1 MELLEKLETQ
11 IEGLIERV
19 RDLQQEN
26 TRLRSLLT
34 REQSTRGDVLDRVER
49 LLEKVQGANSEQ

>member
-11 IEGLIERV
+11 IEALIERV
-19 RDLQQEN
+19 RHLQQEN
-26 TRLRSLLT
+26 DRLRSVLT

-49 LLEKVQGANSEQ
+49 LLEKVQEANNDT

>member
-19 RDLQQEN
+19 RHLQQEN
-26 TRLRSLLT
+26 NRLRSLLT

-49 LLEKVQGANSEQ
+49 LLEKVQEANSDK

>member
-11 IEGLIERV
+11 IEALIDRV
-19 RDLQQEN
+19 RHLQQEN
-26 TRLRSLLT
+26 DRLRSMLT

-49 LLEKVQGANSEQ
+49 LLEKVQEANNDT

>member
-19 RDLQQEN
+19 RHLQQEN
-26 TRLRSLLT
+26 DRLRSVLT

-49 LLEKVQGANSEQ
+49 LLEKVQEANNDT